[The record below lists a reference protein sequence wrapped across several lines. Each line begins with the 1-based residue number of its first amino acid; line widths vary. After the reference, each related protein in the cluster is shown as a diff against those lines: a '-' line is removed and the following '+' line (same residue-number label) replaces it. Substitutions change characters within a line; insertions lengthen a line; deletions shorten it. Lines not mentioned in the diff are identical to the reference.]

1 MPSATIVPLRLL
13 LLAGTVLVA
22 SLGLAI
28 TEQASAGTT
37 GDLSWSDNGTSV
49 TITGCDGP
57 CALTLEI
64 PATIDTGDNG
74 ILPVTSISGEGFQS
88 SGVTSITFAL
98 PSNLTSIGGN
108 AFRGSHLNSIA
119 LPEGL
124 VSIANEAFYGTRLT
138 TIAIPSTVT
147 DLSATGFSNVPGLAS
162 FTVANTNPAYKS
174 VDGVLFNKA
183 GTTLIQYPA
192 GDTSRSEY
200 TVPAGVTTLG
210 DYAFLGAPNLTSIAL
225 PSSVA
230 GIGDGAFDDVP
241 LTDFDVDAA
250 NATYKD
256 VDGVLFDKAGTTLLR
271 YPVARAGSSYTVPS
285 SVTTIGNSG
294 FRGASLTSI
303 DLALATNLTTIG
315 DAAFQVPI
323 TSIDL
328 PNTVTSIG
336 DQAFRASGLTSIR
349 IPGSVTHLGAGAFWE
364 AERLATITFDAP
376 SSLTSISDNTFQQ
389 AIGLT
394 SIVIPSSVTSI
405 GGGAFGNTTSLASV
419 TFAASSD
426 LRTVG
431 EYSFAGTPL
440 LTTIT
445 LPDTVTSIGSNAFQ
459 NSGVATVTL
468 PSNPEF
474 TMISNSLFEGATTL
488 TGITVPDSVTRIG
501 YSAFKGTTALSTAVI
516 GGNVQRIDASAF
528 QNSGLTSIRLPQS
541 LTTLGDLSLQM
552 PNLAAV
558 EFLGDAPGRAEDDD
572 GSTGLIFGDLVGAGA
587 VEPGATPTV
596 YRFANAT
603 GWPDIS
609 LPFQGRP
616 QALLVALL
624 PPTAV
629 VATAGIASATIDI
642 TAPTRGLT
650 PDGYIVT
657 AVQDGN
663 KTCTIAAP
671 ATSCTI
677 AGLAVGT
684 TYTFTARSTTTSPS
698 LTSEPSAASN
708 AITPLASPA
717 SAPSSAPTSTAPAM
731 QPARLPA
738 SSSVTATSIAT
749 TFVAPGPG
757 IVTQR
762 GTTTGLRRHERA
774 AGTAVCSS
782 RLTILEAGRVTMVCR
797 LSNAARRARLQRA
810 LTVTLTTTFTPT
822 SGTPM
827 VLTKTIRLARTPLP
841 KTPTPPSTAP
851 SSVTG

>member
-1 MPSATIVPLRLL
+1 M
-13 LLAGTVLVA
+13 LVA

-37 GDLSWSDNGTSV
+37 GDLRWSDNGTSV
-49 TITGCDGP
+49 TITGCAATP
-57 CALTLEI
+57 CASTIVI
-64 PATIDTGDNG
+64 PATINTGDNG
-74 ILPVTSISGEGFQS
+74 ILPVTSIGGEGFQS
-88 SGVTSITFAL
+88 SGVTSIAFAL
-98 PSNLTSIGGN
+98 PSNLTSIGDN

-119 LPEGL
+119 LPERL

-147 DLSATGFSNVPGLAS
+147 DLSPTGFSNVPGLAS

-192 GDTSRSEY
+192 GDTSRPEY

-210 DYAFLGAPNLTSIAL
+210 DYAFLGAQNLTSIAL
-225 PSSVA
+225 PSTVTAIGATAFSGA
-230 GIGDGAFDDVP
+230 GLASITVDDSNP
-241 LTDFDVDAA
+241 
-250 NATYKD
+250 TYRSSG
-256 VDGVLFDKAGTTLLR
+256 GVLFNQAGTTLLL
-271 YPVARAGSSYTVPS
+271 YPASRLGATYAVPAG
-285 SVTTIGNSG
+285 VTTIGDYA
-294 FRGASLTSI
+294 FAGAQNLTSI
-303 DLALATNLTTIG
+303 DLSLTTNLTTIG
-315 DAAFQVPI
+315 DSAFQLGI
-323 TSIDL
+323 TSIAL
-328 PNTVTSIG
+328 PDTVTTIG
-336 DQAFRASGLTSIR
+336 SNAFRGSPLTSIA
-349 IPGSVTHLGAGAFWE
+349 IPASVTHIGASAFFE
-364 AERLATITFDAP
+364 AELLTTVSFAETSR
-376 SSLTSISDNTFQQ
+376 LTSISGNLFQQ
-389 AIGLT
+389 ARGLT

-405 GGGAFGNTTSLASV
+405 GGGAFGGATSLASV
-419 TFAASSD
+419 TFAAASD

-445 LPDTVTSIGSNAFQ
+445 LPNTVTSIGSNAFQ
-459 NSGVATVTL
+459 NSGVATVML

-474 TMISNSLFEGATTL
+474 TTISNSLFEGATTL

-501 YSAFKGTTALSTAVI
+501 YSAFMGTTALSTAVI

-528 QNSGLTSIRLPQS
+528 RNSGLTSIRLPQS

-552 PNLAAV
+552 PNLATV
-558 EFLGDAPGRAEDDD
+558 EFLGDVPGRAEDDE
-572 GSTGLIFGDLVGAGA
+572 GSTGLIFDDPETPGDA
-587 VEPGATPTV
+587 PTV

-603 GWPDIS
+603 GWPDIN

-629 VATAGIASATIDI
+629 VATAGIGSASIDI
-642 TAPTRGLT
+642 TAPSRGLT

-677 AGLAVGT
+677 AGLAAGT

-774 AGTAVCSS
+774 TGTAICTS

-797 LSNAARRARLQRA
+797 LSNAARRARSQRA

-827 VLTKTIRLARTPLP
+827 ISTKTIRLARTPLP
-841 KTPTPPSTAP
+841 KTPTPPRTAP